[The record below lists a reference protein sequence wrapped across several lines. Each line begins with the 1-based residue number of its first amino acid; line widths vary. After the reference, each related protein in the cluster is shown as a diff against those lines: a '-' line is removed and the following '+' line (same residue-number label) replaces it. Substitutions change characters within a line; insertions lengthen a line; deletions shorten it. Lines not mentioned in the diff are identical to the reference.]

1 MGLSEEV
8 MLNTVNVIALALALV
23 IMCLF
28 GYLAVRA
35 EMQLWKKTR
44 HIEPHRRQQQSI
56 TESKAH
62 MR

>member
-8 MLNTVNVIALALALV
+8 MLSIVNIIALALALV

-35 EMQLWKKTR
+35 EMQLWKKAQ
-44 HIEPHRRQQQSI
+44 HLEPRRRQQQSI
-56 TESKAH
+56 TEGKAH
-62 MR
+62 LR